1 MKRSLSAIL
10 FTAAIISASN
20 ISAQRYTAATDD
32 DPHSAIHLSFLPPIS
47 TNGRR
52 APLYTNGVSLSIL
65 SGVSKNERALSLAG
79 LANIVNGNANGFQ
92 GAGLLNLVGG
102 RGRGMLAAGLANV
115 VGDYYKGGQFA
126 GLVNVTGKLDGAQ
139 FSGLVNAAGD
149 VEGAQFTGLVNAAGD
164 VDGTQFAGL
173 VNAAGEVQGMQ
184 VGGLANA
191 AGHVDGSQFAGLVNV
206 AGTVSGVQM
215 AGLLNIA
222 ARSDYPIGLV
232 NIIADGEMAVGAGY
246 NEIGTA
252 GINFHSGGRV
262 LYGILGAGYNHRAP
276 DNGAVSFT
284 GGIGAHIDLAP
295 KWRIN
300 AELASENIWGVRRD
314 RYASKSGLAL
324 MPAFRFGRFEIFAG
338 PSINHMQTS
347 DAAMY
352 GLFPKNP
359 LWEKEW
365 APEHRS
371 GPHLHQL
378 FIGWQAGVQFI
389 IKR

>member
-1 MKRSLSAIL
+1 MRNLMKKFLSAIL
-10 FTAAIISASN
+10 FTAAIISAS
-20 ISAQRYTAATDD
+20 ILSAQRYAAAADD
-32 DPHSAIHLSFLPPIS
+32 DPQSVIHLSFLPPMS
-47 TNGRR
+47 TNGRQ
-52 APLYTNGVSLSIL
+52 AFLYTNDLSFSIL
-65 SGVSKNERALSLAG
+65 AGVSKNERALSLAG

-102 RGRGMLAAGLANV
+102 RGRGVLAAGLANV

-149 VEGAQFTGLVNAAGD
+149 VEGAQFTGLVNAAGEID
-164 VDGTQFAGL
+164 
-173 VNAAGEVQGMQ
+173 GMQ

-191 AGHVDGSQFAGLVNV
+191 AGDVEGSQFAGLVNV
-206 AGTVSGVQM
+206 AGMVSGVQM

-222 ARSDYPIGLV
+222 ASSDYPIGLV
-232 NIIADGEMAVGAGY
+232 NIITDGEMAVGVGY
-246 NEIGTA
+246 NEIGTV
-252 GINFHSGGRV
+252 GINFRSGGRV

-276 DNGAVSFT
+276 GNGAVSFT

-300 AELASENIWGVRRD
+300 AELASESIWGVRRD
-314 RYASKSGLAL
+314 RYASKSAFAL
-324 MPAFRFGRFEIFAG
+324 MPAFRFGQFEIFAG
-338 PSINHMQTS
+338 PSVNHMQTS
-347 DAAMY
+347 DVDMY

-378 FIGWQAGVQFI
+378 FIGWQTGIQFI
-389 IKR
+389 INR